1 MATSV
6 DGGSPRT
13 GAYEYLYLAR
23 SGNGQNGP
31 TDPSDDIVTR
41 QFNKIGRTGSIDQYV
56 QMRPVGANGPCPQ
69 PSPRNLCVQQYEN
82 TKLRSYNPNRK
93 LRRSRDNYEH
103 FSIEYV

>member
-23 SGNGQNGP
+23 SGGGNGQNGP
-31 TDPSDDIVTR
+31 IDPNDDIVAR

-56 QMRPVGANGPCPQ
+56 QMRPVGGNGPCPQ
-69 PSPRNLCVQQYEN
+69 PSPRNVCVQQYEN

-93 LRRSRDNYEH
+93 LRRNRDNYEH
-103 FSIEYV
+103 FSIE